1 MKIQVSQSV
10 PALLAA
16 VMLSFGGSASA
27 ATSLLS
33 QTDQNQLAAWLGQSQ
48 VQLTNIYTK
57 AAGDTARDFH
67 KAADG
72 KGRTISVM
80 QATNEKGQTWL
91 IGGYNPQ
98 SWSSSGSF
106 NMTPD
111 DAQRTGFIFNLTSG
125 VVHKQTPRTYAL
137 DTVGAYQTYN
147 DAEAGPTFG
156 IGHDLYVPE
165 NLTTG
170 GYSSLYSYI
179 DPVNGGF
186 YQSLLDGSMYHAP
199 NVTYGAIEVYRVSA
213 VPQPQSYLMFI
224 AGLGILAGL
233 GRRSGKVGTC

>member
-16 VMLSFGGSASA
+16 LMLSFGGSASA

-98 SWSSSGSF
+98 SWNSSGQF
-106 NMTPD
+106 NITVPNEL
-111 DAQRTGFIFNLTSG
+111 RTGFIFNLTSG
-125 VVHKQTPRTYAL
+125 VMFRQAPKTYAL
-137 DTVGAYQTYN
+137 DTIGSYQTFN
-147 DAEAGPTFG
+147 DARLGPTFG

-165 NLTTG
+165 DLTNG
-170 GYSSLYSYI
+170 GFSLRYSYI
-179 DPVNGGF
+179 DPVAGGF
-186 YQSLLDGSMYHAP
+186 NTSLLDGSDYVRP
-199 NVTYGAIEVYRVSA
+199 NITYGAIEIYTIAA
-213 VPQPQSYLMFI
+213 VPEPQTYLM
-224 AGLGILAGL
+224 LLAGMGML
-233 GRRSGKVGTC
+233 AAARRCRQG